1 MDTRLNKIIENIV
14 KPRTMVR
21 LLLKLSKFEHLL
33 KELVTQIVRKKSKMW
48 TKDKEQIEY
57 DLTEVSEF
65 FAGNRDWGGSYE
77 DPYLSEWCGDIVA
90 EVQKFEYKNT
100 TKVGRKI

>member
-1 MDTRLNKIIENIV
+1 
-14 KPRTMVR
+14 MVR

-33 KELVTQIVRKKSKMW
+33 KDLVTQIVKKKSKMW
-48 TKDKEQIEY
+48 QKDKEEIEY

-65 FAGNRDWGGSYE
+65 FAGNRDWGGEY
-77 DPYLSEWCGDIVA
+77 DDQYLAEWCSDIVTA
-90 EVQKFEYKNT
+90 VQAFEYKNT

>member
-1 MDTRLNKIIENIV
+1 MRETISGIV
-14 KPRTMVR
+14 QESPMVR

-33 KELVTQIVRKKSKMW
+33 KELVTQIVKKKSKMW
-48 TKDKEQIEY
+48 TKDKEQIVY

-65 FAGNRDWGGSYE
+65 FAGNRDWGGEYQDS
-77 DPYLSEWCGDIVA
+77 YLSEWCATIV
-90 EVQKFEYKNT
+90 ENVEEFEYKNT